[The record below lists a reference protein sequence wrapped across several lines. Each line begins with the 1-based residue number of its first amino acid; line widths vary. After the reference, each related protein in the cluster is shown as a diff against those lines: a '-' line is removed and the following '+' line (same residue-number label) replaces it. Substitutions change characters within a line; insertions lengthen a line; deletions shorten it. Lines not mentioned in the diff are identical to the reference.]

1 MFGAMDLG
9 VTDDSKRAGHEQ
21 PRVADFERGLAGSGR
36 KGDHGWAAASAH
48 GHTAVISGA
57 AGEGY
62 QAGMLALREGALLE
76 TAVRALPGIPDVL
89 LVDATGRDHP
99 RRAGLALELGAVL
112 NIPTVG
118 VTHRSLLAHGEWPDD
133 ERGAVS
139 PLRVAGEVVGFWVR
153 TVLRGRPIAVHAAW
167 RTDPETAVAVV
178 LSCTFGV
185 RTPAPLRQARTAARV
200 ARAVDSG
207 SRSP

>member
-1 MFGAMDLG
+1 
-9 VTDDSKRAGHEQ
+9 
-21 PRVADFERGLAGSGR
+21 
-36 KGDHGWAAASAH
+36 
-48 GHTAVISGA
+48 
-57 AGEGY
+57 
-62 QAGMLALREGALLE
+62 MLALREGALLE

-89 LVDATGRDHP
+89 VVDATGRDHP

-112 NIPTVG
+112 DIPSVG

-133 ERGAVS
+133 DRGAVS
-139 PLRVAGEVVGFWVR
+139 PLRLADEVVGFWVR
-153 TVLRGRPIAVHAAW
+153 TVPHGRPIAVHAAW

-185 RTPAPLRQARTAARV
+185 RTPEPLRRARTAARA